1 MKKDYYKILG
11 IDPSSSKSE
20 IKAAYRKLAKKYHPD
35 RNKSKEAHEI
45 FINVN
50 EAYAYLIDD
59 KVKRVNISNTKEK
72 TSNNRTTHNDI
83 ERRMQW
89 AKNYAKYKKIKEE
102 NIAAISY
109 GEIQNSKLS
118 WGIPLLSWLNIGYA
132 ILILL
137 DFIVLNPILVQ
148 VDYSYE
154 YMNTANSTMVV
165 FLKNHELKKDQKL
178 GEFAIDVKDVNKLN
192 QAKPRKYYCEFSPL
206 FKEKVYLS
214 FNINEQKIRVFNYQS
229 TYSIFLVYLIF
240 LLLPIIN
247 IVTKGP
253 NLVYV
258 FSCYIISSIVLF
270 VDIILSISLIV

>member
-11 IDPSSSKSE
+11 IDPSSSKSD

-109 GEIQNSKLS
+109 GEIQNSKLFQ
-118 WGIPLLSWLNIGYA
+118 I
-132 ILILL
+132 
-137 DFIVLNPILVQ
+137 
-148 VDYSYE
+148 
-154 YMNTANSTMVV
+154 
-165 FLKNHELKKDQKL
+165 
-178 GEFAIDVKDVNKLN
+178 
-192 QAKPRKYYCEFSPL
+192 
-206 FKEKVYLS
+206 
-214 FNINEQKIRVFNYQS
+214 
-229 TYSIFLVYLIF
+229 
-240 LLLPIIN
+240 
-247 IVTKGP
+247 
-253 NLVYV
+253 
-258 FSCYIISSIVLF
+258 
-270 VDIILSISLIV
+270 